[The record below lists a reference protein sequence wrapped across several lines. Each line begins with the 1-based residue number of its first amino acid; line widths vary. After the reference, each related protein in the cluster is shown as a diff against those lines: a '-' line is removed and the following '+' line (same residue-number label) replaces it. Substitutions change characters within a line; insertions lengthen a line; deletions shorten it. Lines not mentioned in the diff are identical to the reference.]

1 MAKQFHICRWQKVF
15 HTFAVSTYNKEMT
28 SDCPFGWQL
37 KIWKMLISLQI
48 LLEISNKQ
56 LYFCEVKNN
65 AKLQNIP
72 IRYSHQ
78 MFLKFHRWR
87 SCQNAALCSVLC
99 SGVVV
104 LYLGELRN
112 LSFSS
117 FCTVCTN
124 YGTLVVVLF
133 AQILS
138 HEYPKSVIWHH

>member
-1 MAKQFHICRWQKVF
+1 
-15 HTFAVSTYNKEMT
+15 
-28 SDCPFGWQL
+28 
-37 KIWKMLISLQI
+37 MLISLQI
-48 LLEISNKQ
+48 FLEISNKQ

-87 SCQNAALCSVLC
+87 SCQKAALCSVLC

-133 AQILS
+133 AQILLNAVSIVRDFASLS
-138 HEYPKSVIWHH
+138 HSFCKKQRFSYILQDFLSGFGI